1 MCPVEPLYFSIA
13 CEQASLNA
21 LNALTRV
28 DISGQTV
35 RCRLSGVGCLIN
47 GPRDETR
54 KREACMGTIQL
65 SVFPIRR

>member
-1 MCPVEPLYFSIA
+1 MNSVDANVDLLLA
-13 CEQASLNA
+13 CEQAS

>member
-1 MCPVEPLYFSIA
+1 MFLVA

-21 LNALTRV
+21 LLQVN
-28 DISGQTV
+28 ISVPTV
-35 RCRLSGVGCLIN
+35 RCRLSCVGCLIN

-54 KREACMGTIQL
+54 RREACMGTIQL